1 MNLIVTVL
9 AIAAQSAP
17 VDIPKGELP
26 KKAPCVVCNSMGEQ
40 HGEEKPAAGVKY
52 KGASYYFCNAG
63 EVKTFKSDP
72 EGFMPPVLPR
82 PMPALDLKD
91 GSGDVWNKDS
101 FKGKVILVDFMA
113 SWCKPCHEIKPWLDK
128 LRTELNPKGFEVLSV
143 SIDEKKADFD
153 KYVAKAKFANPV
165 MLDDKQT
172 WAAWK
177 VKAIPA
183 MFLVKDGQI
192 VHQWTGKPKRA
203 DLETI
208 VKATVK

>member
-1 MNLIVTVL
+1 MNALVGL
-9 AIAAQSAP
+9 ALLFIQDPP
-17 VDIPKGELP
+17 VDIPKRELP

-40 HGEEKPAAGVKY
+40 HGDEKPVAGVKY
-52 KGASYYFCNAG
+52 KGTSYFFCNSG
-63 EVKTFKSDP
+63 EIKTFKSDP
-72 EGFMPPVLPR
+72 EGYMPPVLPR
-82 PMPALDLKD
+82 AMPALELKD
-91 GSGDVWNKDS
+91 RAGTIWNKES

-128 LRTELNPKGFEVLSV
+128 LRTELNPKGLEVLSV
-143 SIDEKKADFD
+143 SIDDRKADFD
-153 KYVAKAKFANPV
+153 KYVAKTKFDNPV

-192 VHQWTGKPKRA
+192 VRQWTGKPKKDELESAVRA
-203 DLETI
+203 AL
-208 VKATVK
+208 K